1 MSRRLNRQRELA
13 AKAQAVPKTEEA
25 SVPVGPPLT
34 TEVGKAM
41 FKLQPLKIKL
51 AKQLRAHTGEQIIVQ
66 LELDEQGWYFFIRGC
81 PPLFNHF
88 QGVRCRWAVGV
99 LVGSAPNQA

>member
-13 AKAQAVPKTEEA
+13 AKAAAAPKQAPAVA
-25 SVPVGPPLT
+25 PVGPLLT
-34 TEVGKAM
+34 PDVGKAM

-51 AKQLRAHTGEQIIVQ
+51 AKQLRAHTGEQVIVQ
-66 LELDEQGWYFFIRGC
+66 LELDDQGWYFFIRGC
-81 PPLFNHF
+81 PPLFTHF
-88 QGVRCRWAVGV
+88 QGTRCRWAVGV